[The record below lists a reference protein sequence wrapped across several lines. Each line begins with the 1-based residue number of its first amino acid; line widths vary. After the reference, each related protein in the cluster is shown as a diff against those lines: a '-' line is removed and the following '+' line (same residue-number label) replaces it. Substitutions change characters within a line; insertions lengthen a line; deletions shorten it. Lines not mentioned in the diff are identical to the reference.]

1 MVMIRDSGSIVGS
14 ETFLFVS
21 NFSLVRIGAE
31 LKIASVAVKLSAP
44 IDISFRRN
52 ARGGIEEHL
61 LADLTSLMDSVTLSN
76 SGDRWV
82 CDLVSDGNFRVKEIR
97 NYIDDLFLPHQAAQ
111 TRWIKYIPI
120 KLLKKHGM
128 DGCDSISI
136 PMATI
141 KLDVDLH
148 GTPTDQTKYHSMIGE
163 LMYLTASRPDIA
175 FATFE
180 EQGTIRNEDSR
191 VDVDRGDE
199 ANRASQVVITPV
211 ALQGELSAS
220 KKSTINQDSKFVN
233 GDKTTNDIVK
243 KNLSTIVAEAI
254 RLEREMVKAN
264 IVAMVDEAVKKKHE
278 HTRAELSLHVT
289 NDVANHV
296 PTQVDSFLQN
306 YMSNHILHVHPKEA
320 ASSSIPDLQR
330 QLNLKMK
337 SCLLFALVF
346 MNYHHEMMFVLRGGR
361 GYAVQKDRRHL
372 SVEDIQPVNHR
383 IDDDEVPSEEVL
395 PELLGLK
402 WSGKEKWTMVYI
414 TKEFNALNVMMRS
427 QYDSGEEHQYHL
439 DQMKSCIESQIVWES
454 RKEDLTL
461 QIPHKPTQIVDM
473 IKVLSNQGYE
483 EEYMEE
489 IVVKRADGKSC
500 VIWERVHDYQQG
512 LESYQHK
519 VNLTAPTLTFPSIKE
534 ETLLTIT
541 SDPVVSLTYENNKK
555 EKRVMDI
562 KEILKFCDATLKR
575 VLKKVKKFN
584 LDVKYKTLKS

>member
-1 MVMIRDSGSIVGS
+1 MIIDEEEEESAEDALRRKKRKGILARMSRRYGYI
-14 ETFLFVS
+14 FCHMRHLFMP
-21 NFSLVRIGAE
+21 
-31 LKIASVAVKLSAP
+31 KK
-44 IDISFRRN
+44 DIE
-52 ARGGIEEHL
+52 AI
-61 LADLTSLMDSVTLSN
+61 
-76 SGDRWV
+76 
-82 CDLVSDGNFRVKEIR
+82 SDVV
-97 NYIDDLFLPHQAAQ
+97 HH
-111 TRWIKYIPI
+111 T
-120 KLLKKHGM
+120 LKK
-128 DGCDSISI
+128 
-136 PMATI
+136 
-141 KLDVDLH
+141 VVR
-148 GTPTDQTKYHSMIGE
+148 
-163 LMYLTASRPDIA
+163 LM
-175 FATFE
+175 
-180 EQGTIRNEDSR
+180 
-191 VDVDRGDE
+191 V
-199 ANRASQVVITPV
+199 
-211 ALQGELSAS
+211 
-220 KKSTINQDSKFVN
+220 
-233 GDKTTNDIVK
+233 DKTTNDIVK

-337 SCLLFALVF
+337 DDEQAKRDDLPIWLSLMYKFKRSTTPIEPCRVVAIRTRDHE
-346 MNYHHEMMFVLRGGR
+346 YHHDDDVCLEGESSAKRQKTFERGR
-361 GYAVQKDRRHL
+361 YTT
-372 SVEDIQPVNHR
+372 S

-395 PELLGLK
+395 PELLAEV
-402 WSGKEKWTMVYI
+402 SGKEMTTDDLQRI
-414 TKEFNALNVMMRS
+414 QNALNVMMRS

-541 SDPVVSLTYENNKK
+541 SDPVVSLTYENNNK

-584 LDVKYKTLKS
+584 LDVKYNTLKS